1 MYAGTTL
8 TPLSGKLIGA
18 HQKIDRVARRL
29 LSERLKDD
37 SFFPT
42 TKQILNFEGY
52 NGPDSIKRK
61 SPSVDEPWH
70 FYAPFDD
77 SDSVLIDAIN
87 NHYNELVKNLKEKNR
102 ERASFEAAWL
112 AHAIVDGL
120 TPAHHYPYEEKLA
133 ELRGEGMESRD
144 SVKEKLV
151 ISGENRRETVKNNWK
166 MWGPKGLLSTHGLFE
181 IGVASLSKPLSF
193 NGAAITDAEIL
204 KIHEIGVGEFFKN
217 RAREIA
223 VKDLYAVY
231 YKKGWTLK
239 LMVEIRNVLM
249 PTIINTVTLAWYSSL
264 IDANLVKLPKHKANQ

>member
-8 TPLSGKLIGA
+8 TPLSGKLLGA

-29 LSERLKDD
+29 LHDRDIDD
-37 SFFPT
+37 TIFPT

-52 NGPDSIKRK
+52 SGPDSIKRK

-70 FYAPFDD
+70 FYSPFNDE
-77 SDSVLIDAIN
+77 DSVLISAIE
-87 NHYNELVKNLKEKNR
+87 NHYKELVKVLKEGNR

-144 SVKEKLV
+144 SVKEKIV
-151 ISGENRRETVKNNWK
+151 ISGDTRRETVKNNWK
-166 MWGPKGLLSTHGLFE
+166 MWGPKGLISTHGLFE
-181 IGVASLSKPLSF
+181 MGVASLSKPLSF

-223 VKDLYAVY
+223 VKDLYSIY

-239 LMVEIRNVLM
+239 RMVEIRNVLM
-249 PTIINTVTLAWYSSL
+249 PTIINTVTLAWYDAL
-264 IDANLVKLPKHKANQ
+264 IDAGLVKLPSKTKK

>member
-8 TPLSGKLIGA
+8 TPLSGKLLGA

-29 LSERLKDD
+29 LKDKLKDNTI
-37 SFFPT
+37 FPT
-42 TKQILNFEGY
+42 TKQILGFEGY
-52 NGPDSIKRK
+52 AGPDAIKRK

-70 FYAPFDD
+70 FYSPFNDNDD
-77 SDSVLIDAIN
+77 VLIKAITL
-87 NHYNELVKNLKEKNR
+87 HYNELVKVLKDNNR
-102 ERASFEAAWL
+102 ERSSFEAAWL

-151 ISGENRRETVKNNWK
+151 ISGETKREAVKNNWK
-166 MWGPKGLLSTHGLFE
+166 MWGPKGLISTHGMFE

-193 NGAAITDAEIL
+193 NDAEITDSEIL
-204 KIHEIGVGEFFKN
+204 KFHELGIGEFFKN

-223 VKDLYAVY
+223 VKDLYSTY
-231 YKKGWTLK
+231 MKKGWTLK
-239 LMVEIRNVLM
+239 LMVEVRNVLM

-264 IDANLVKLPKHKANQ
+264 IDANLVELPKNGKK